1 MTPAWPTQKV
11 EWLRI
16 AYGLMDEQE
25 ATKSEI
31 FFFFFLTGGELSAI
45 TQEGI

>member
-1 MTPAWPTQKV
+1 MTTAWPTQKV
-11 EWLRI
+11 EWIRI

-31 FFFFFLTGGELSAI
+31 FFFFLTGGERSAI

>member
-1 MTPAWPTQKV
+1 MTRAWPTQKV

-25 ATKSEI
+25 GTKSEI
-31 FFFFFLTGGELSAI
+31 FFFLTGGERSAI